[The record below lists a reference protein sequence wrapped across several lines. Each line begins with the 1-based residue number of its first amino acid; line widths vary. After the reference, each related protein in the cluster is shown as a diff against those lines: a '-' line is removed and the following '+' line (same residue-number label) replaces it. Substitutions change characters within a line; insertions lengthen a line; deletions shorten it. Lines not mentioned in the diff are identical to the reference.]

1 MTMTRWI
8 CAVATAT
15 LGLGGA
21 AAQAEAP
28 RSVFCMAERT
38 TVRLDQNN
46 YVSGAMGRVYV
57 TRNFTTDLPDSALI
71 QAWRAYIIAK
81 HPSTSGG
88 IPDDS
93 CYPDNAR
100 RSKVS
105 TFDDV
110 KALTVTW
117 TPAAAKPPGK

>member
-1 MTMTRWI
+1 MKLTRWI
-8 CAVATAT
+8 CAAAMAVPGLVALPAHADT
-15 LGLGGA
+15 
-21 AAQAEAP
+21 P
-28 RSVFCMAERT
+28 RSVFCVATRAT
-38 TVRLDQNN
+38 TRLDQDN

-57 TRNFTTDLPDSALI
+57 TRNFTTDLPDSTLI
-71 QAWRAYIIAK
+71 SAWRAYIIAK

-105 TFDDV
+105 TFGDV
-110 KALTVTW
+110 KSLTVNW
-117 TPAAAKPPGK
+117 TPAAPKPAEK